1 MIHIRSGIKVKI
13 LTLDPYQNYP
23 NPQHWCLPKIF
34 VLKRRRVAGHEA
46 VNLAA
51 CSIVQL
57 DSVSGKSSLATL
69 T

>member
-13 LTLDPYQNYP
+13 PTLDPYQNYP
-23 NPQHWCLPKIF
+23 NPHHWCLPKTF
-34 VLKRRRVAGHEA
+34 VLKRRRV
-46 VNLAA
+46 AA